1 MSKPSPPVAF
11 RFDVRLDGRTVVA
24 LRGIRAKSGGMD
36 VETETYPIGHPPD
49 EPPLSRTFT
58 FQTQE
63 KARRFTDDVL
73 ATLEYQNCEVNEH
86 PRDA

>member
-1 MSKPSPPVAF
+1 VSTPSPPAVF
-11 RFDVRLDGRTVVA
+11 RFDVRLNGRTVVA
-24 LRGIRAKSGGMD
+24 LRGIKATSGGID

-49 EPPLSRTFT
+49 EPPLCRTFPFPT
-58 FQTQE
+58 AE

-73 ATLEYQNCEVNEH
+73 TTLEYQNCEVNEH

>member
-1 MSKPSPPVAF
+1 VSTSSPPVVF

-49 EPPLSRTFT
+49 EPPLCRTFA
-58 FQTQE
+58 FQTAE

-73 ATLEYQNCEVNEH
+73 TTLEYQNCEVNEH